1 MEEGTQLW
9 WPVHNSCEWKS
20 EETLTRHRAIWMS
33 PRHMSIAVSV
43 ELWPSGMGKCPQI
56 LFIKMHEIIVLP
68 SSVEAGI
75 IKEV

>member
-20 EETLTRHRAIWMS
+20 EEILTRHKTMWMS
-33 PRHMSIAVSV
+33 PRRLSVPVSV
-43 ELWPSGMGKCPQI
+43 ELQPSRMGKWPQI
-56 LFIKMHEIIVLP
+56 LFVKTHEIIVLP
-68 SSVEAGI
+68 SSVESGI